1 LDKTIFY
8 RRNKCKEADM
18 SDKVMMHE
26 ERILEEWAQLIQ
38 DGQGK
43 AQDIYREIAKLIE
56 ESRAP
61 GISSQMVT
69 VKVQASMKDLFSKR
83 ETERQY
89 LRVLNENMKDFK
101 FYIGARD
108 YGDNLDISWYLTCE
122 PSLMKH
128 ILSSAMTKGES
139 GNALSFALN
148 LFERQDLKSYV
159 TVAHHSVLDAV
170 SNVMKGLGQDPS
182 TIDRKSK
189 GFLGV
194 S

>member
-1 LDKTIFY
+1 M
-8 RRNKCKEADM
+8 A
-18 SDKVMMHE
+18 DKVTMHE
-26 ERILEEWAQLIQ
+26 EKILEEWSQLIQ
-38 DGQGK
+38 NGQGK
-43 AQDIYREIAKLIE
+43 AQDVYREIAKLIE

-61 GISSQMVT
+61 GIGSQMVT
-69 VKVQASMKDLFSKR
+69 VQVKATLKDLITKR

-89 LRVLNENMKDFK
+89 LRVINENMKDFK

-108 YGDNLDISWYLTCE
+108 YGDNLDVSWYLTCE
-122 PSLMKH
+122 PGFMKEVFSPV
-128 ILSSAMTKGES
+128 LVKGGS
-139 GNALSFALN
+139 TNALSFALN

-159 TVAHHSVLDAV
+159 TIAHHSVLDAV

-182 TIDRKSK
+182 TMDRKSK